1 MEMSN
6 ILTEW
11 IKEDLEKERRKIKL
25 KTIAYIFVFIL
36 VIGFTFVTSFNDKT
50 YTVTVTD
57 KERVNKSD
65 SSKYLVFCEDENGEV
80 LVFENTDELLRL
92 KFNSSTVQ
100 GTIKQGGKYKL
111 TVVGFRVP
119 FLSMYQNII
128 KVEE

>member
-1 MEMSN
+1 MSN

-25 KTIAYIFVFIL
+25 QTIAYIFVFIL
-36 VIGFTFVTSFNDKT
+36 FVGFMFVTSFNDKT

-57 KERVNKSD
+57 KERVNKIH

-92 KFNSSTVQ
+92 KFNSSTVY
-100 GTIKQGGKYKL
+100 GTLKQGGKYKL
-111 TVVGFRVP
+111 TVVGFRIP

>member
-1 MEMSN
+1 MNEIN
-6 ILTEW
+6 E
-11 IKEDLEKERRKIKL
+11 IKKGMKREKRKL
-25 KTIAYIFVFIL
+25 KLQLIAYIFAFMLFV
-36 VIGFTFVTSFNDKT
+36 GFMFATSFDDKT

-92 KFNSSTVQ
+92 KFDSSTVQ

-111 TVVGFRVP
+111 TVVGFRIP

-128 KVEE
+128 KVEEQE

>member
-1 MEMSN
+1 MKMSN
-6 ILTEW
+6 ILTEL

-36 VIGFTFVTSFNDKT
+36 FAGFMFTKSFNDKT

-92 KFNSSTVQ
+92 KFDSSTVQ

-111 TVVGFRVP
+111 TVV
-119 FLSMYQNII
+119 
-128 KVEE
+128 

>member
-11 IKEDLEKERRKIKL
+11 IKEDLGKERRKIKL
-25 KTIAYIFVFIL
+25 ENTIWIFVCIL
-36 VIGFTFVTSFNDKT
+36 FVGYMLATSFNDKT
-50 YTVTVTD
+50 YTVKVTD